1 MSPQGCLSVTK
12 YFLFLFN
19 LLFFVLG
26 AIILSF
32 GLWILIDQQSFA
44 AVLGSSLYALKVWS
58 YILSGVGII
67 TMLLGFLGC
76 LGSLKE
82 IKCMLGFYFGFL
94 FLLFAAQI
102 TIGVLLYTQRVTLSG
117 KVGVFVEDVIRTYPL
132 AGPPGEKHQSWDF
145 IQGQLRCCGWSSYLD
160 WHQNPVVDNSS
171 RKLYPCSC
179 HNSSSPGEHGT
190 GTNTTEAPAVQGAT
204 GFCTTQGEWPVYRQ
218 GCANSV
224 QGWLANNIIS
234 IVGICLGIAL
244 MEFLQLLCLALASTL
259 ECRRL
264 TSGSQE
270 ILTFPSSS
278 VS

>member
-1 MSPQGCLSVTK
+1 MSPHGCLSVTK

-26 AIILSF
+26 GIVLSF

-44 AVLGSSLYALKVWS
+44 AILGSSLYALKVWS
-58 YILSGVGII
+58 YVLSGVGII
-67 TMLLGFLGC
+67 TMLMGFLGC

-102 TIGVLLYTQRVTLSG
+102 TIGVLLYTQRVTLSS
-117 KVGVFVEDVIRTYPL
+117 KVGVFVEDAIWTYPL
-132 AGPPGEKHQSWDF
+132 AGSPSEKYQSWDF
-145 IQGQLRCCGWSSYLD
+145 IQGQLQCCGWNSYLD

-190 GTNTTEAPAVQGAT
+190 NTTEAPAVQGAT
-204 GFCTTQGEWPVYRQ
+204 GFCTAFGEWPVYKQ

-234 IVGICLGIAL
+234 IVGVCLGIAL
-244 MEFLQLLCLALASTL
+244 MEFLQLLCLARAGTL
-259 ECRRL
+259 ECTRL
-264 TSGSQE
+264 TSDSQE